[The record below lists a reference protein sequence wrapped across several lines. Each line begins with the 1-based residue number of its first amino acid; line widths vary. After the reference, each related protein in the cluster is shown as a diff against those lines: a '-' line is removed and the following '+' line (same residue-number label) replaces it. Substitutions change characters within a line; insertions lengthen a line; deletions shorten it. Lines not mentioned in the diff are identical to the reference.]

1 MSMVVTRINTVRKV
15 EQNHLKKDVFVI
27 ISDDI
32 F

>member
-15 EQNHLKKDVFVI
+15 EQNQLKKDVFVI